1 VRSVLG
7 TPSEVFGVW
16 LKSVLPSRSFEY
28 LFRKSYKL

>member
-1 VRSVLG
+1 L
-7 TPSEVFGVW
+7 GVW